1 MPSPGDLPSPEIKP
15 GFPELQAGSSE
26 LWGKTQH
33 FIISKQ
39 NQMHKLFVLYN
50 LLLLHREHTSFS
62 VNHKISTLQKY
73 ALYLD
78 FLKYK
83 IKILEKY
90 KL

>member
-1 MPSPGDLPSPEIKP
+1 
-15 GFPELQAGSSE
+15 
-26 LWGKTQH
+26 
-33 FIISKQ
+33 
-39 NQMHKLFVLYN
+39 MHKLFVLYN